1 MRVLNYG
8 TANYEIK
15 FIPRVYSLDNTVLEL
30 TNIATKVT
38 TTPTHA
44 IAGDDGILSLQFT
57 ATFVEGERYKLDLY
71 TATDT
76 LFMCNILI
84 TNQETQE
91 FNVSKNFIQYG

>member
-1 MRVLNYG
+1 MKVLNSG
-8 TANYEIK
+8 TADYSIQ

-30 TNIATKVT
+30 TNITTKVV

-44 IAGDDGILSLQFT
+44 IAGDDGLLSLQFT
-57 ATFVEGERYKLDLY
+57 ATFIEGERYKLDLY
-71 TATDT
+71 NLTDT

-91 FNVSKNFIQYG
+91 YNVSKNFIQYE